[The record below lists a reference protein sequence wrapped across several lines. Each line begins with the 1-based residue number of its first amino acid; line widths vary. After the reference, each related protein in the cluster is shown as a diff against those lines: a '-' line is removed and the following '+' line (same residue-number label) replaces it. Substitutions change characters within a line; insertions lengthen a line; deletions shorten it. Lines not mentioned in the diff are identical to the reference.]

1 MYCHAHCKT
10 LPCFYFSDYYNNS
23 GTNGGAGAS
32 GNLSGGP
39 PASTAT
45 GSAQGP
51 YGSYYQSDGAYI
63 ASSVAKA
70 PKKKPPMH
78 KGGKPP
84 FPGPQGANTTST
96 GGYQSSSP
104 SGQGSYNKYGQ
115 GYGQGKKGFNQNQG
129 GTGGYS
135 YSTAYPSQVTGGAG
149 GSQDYS
155 YEGELSVCLFLIRNV
170 VIYEIYKYL

>member
-1 MYCHAHCKT
+1 MRVSFFLNKCNIAIHNCPTKGSEFLITKGCPAVAVERYCHAHCKT

-115 GYGQGKKGFNQNQG
+115 GYGQGKKGFNQNQEN
-129 GTGGYS
+129 
-135 YSTAYPSQVTGGAG
+135 Q
-149 GSQDYS
+149 
-155 YEGELSVCLFLIRNV
+155 EE
-170 VIYEIYKYL
+170 